1 MFHIEVYLQP
11 RVTQQVIL
19 QMTPYGE
26 QAMNI
31 GGKSTIY
38 PYKIVLKCNP

>member
-19 QMTPYGE
+19 KMTPYGE

-31 GGKSTIY
+31 GGKSAIY
-38 PYKIVLKCNP
+38 PYKIVLKM